1 MHKYV
6 FGKKRPEVREETSLH
21 PNGRPGYGL
30 AAAKNVAAF
39 DEGDVERAIRVLWH
53 VPLGDV
59 EEQRELSE
67 VAIIVRGAIGGD
79 DGEVGSWCSV
89 RSLGRHGGW

>member
-1 MHKYV
+1 M
-6 FGKKRPEVREETSLH
+6 REGVDVSIGCKVIGMF
-21 PNGRPGYGL
+21 GRPGNGF
-30 AAAKNVAAF
+30 AAAKDVAALY
-39 DEGDVERAIRVLWH
+39 ESDVECAIRVLWH
-53 VPLGDV
+53 ISLGDI
-59 EEQRELSE
+59 EEERELGE